1 MHFAGCFL
9 LFKERAGHASGSSCR
24 GSSTGRHRQAPGKPE
39 RNAVPRKGDSM
50 GKARAGNWHLKPPAE
65 YHIFSVHTAVPSKG
79 AAGFFYST
87 HFYLFPK
94 QNTKKYTVFI
104 MSVSASVRMRFFCAL
119 VRLIYRERAPPLQS

>member
-1 MHFAGCFL
+1 M
-9 LFKERAGHASGSSCR
+9 
-24 GSSTGRHRQAPGKPE
+24 
-39 RNAVPRKGDSM
+39 
-50 GKARAGNWHLKPPAE
+50 KPPAE

-79 AAGFFYST
+79 SAGFFYST